1 MLKNTPMRNLKINLL
16 LFFKKFW
23 PIIGI
28 ILVVSGFYWR
38 VFVFKEVP
46 LPGDFIVGVYH
57 PWLDYKWGTI
67 AGVPVKNPITTDVV
81 SFTYPMQT
89 LAMSLVKRGIWP
101 LWNPYILAGT
111 TLLANFQSAPF
122 SPTSF
127 VYFLFNNV
135 TAWSVQ
141 VILQHVFA
149 AIFTYLLL
157 RHWKVSKL
165 GSIFGGIVY
174 AFSGYNL
181 IFSEWNGHT
190 LAAAFIPLA
199 LFFTDRFLEK
209 QKYWD
214 GFFLSLTLAFQF
226 FSGYTQTSVY
236 TAIAIGIL
244 WFVRIFRD
252 KKWLLKTLLL
262 SFFCAFGIA
271 LSAVQ
276 ILPSVELINNSQ
288 RIFEPH
294 PFEWTFLPW
303 KKTITFVAPDY
314 FGNHAT
320 GNYWGPQDYTSN
332 TGYVGV
338 TATVLSI
345 FAVLVL
351 IKKREVQFLLIFTI
365 ISLVLSFPDP
375 ISIFI
380 WDKNILGMQANSAHR
395 ATQLFC
401 AGIAFLS
408 AFGFDALMKK
418 RSKLFQLFVSLFPIY
433 LLMATFGLFA
443 LVLYKNSIGVK
454 NLIFPGLI
462 LLGVTF
468 ILFLIWKFKSFRKV
482 GGLVLIIL
490 AMAELFRFGWK
501 YTPISPSEFT
511 YPTTPI
517 LSFIMNQPKPFRVTG
532 AKVIPSNLRMV
543 YGIES
548 PEGYDTF
555 HPLNMSEFVAAI
567 NSGSID
573 SLPVGRYGIVDN
585 DVSPLLDL
593 INTKY
598 YLALVTDPDIKRFD
612 PKRFVKVFQDKSVI
626 IFESKSSLPRAFMAY
641 DWEVDVPQKY
651 NDLTSLGK
659 IMQKDFPLGKRI
671 ILDSSPNLTIDTVS
685 KIKPIQSVKYEIYE
699 NQESLINVKTD
710 RDGMLFVSD
719 SYYPGWRAFIDGKE
733 TKIYTADFAFRAIE
747 IPKGEHKVKMIYEP
761 KSFSDGIKIS
771 VVSLVLLLCLF
782 IPYKLYFKKKFL

>member
-1 MLKNTPMRNLKINLL
+1 MLKNTPMKNLKINLL
-16 LFFKKFW
+16 PFFKKFW

-46 LPGDFIVGVYH
+46 LPGDFIVGVYQ
-57 PWLDYKWGTI
+57 PWLDYKWGTV

-89 LAMSLVKRGIWP
+89 LAMGLIKKGIWP

-135 TAWSVQ
+135 TAWSIQ
-141 VILQHVFA
+141 VIVQHVFA
-149 AIFTYLLL
+149 AVFTYLLL
-157 RHWKVSKL
+157 RYWRVSKL
-165 GSIFGGIVY
+165 GSVFGGIVY

-190 LAAAFIPLA
+190 LAASFIPLA
-199 LFFTDRFLEK
+199 LLFTDRFLREK
-209 QKYWD
+209 KYLD
-214 GFFLSLTLAFQF
+214 GFLLSVTLAFQF

-244 WFVRIFRD
+244 WLFRIIGD
-252 KKWLLKTLLL
+252 KKWFLKTLLL
-262 SFFCAFGIA
+262 GLFCIFGVA
-271 LSAVQ
+271 LSSIQ
-276 ILPSVELINNSQ
+276 ILPSLELIKNSQ

-338 TATVLSI
+338 VATVLSI
-345 FAVLVL
+345 FAVITL
-351 IKKREVQFLLIFTI
+351 IKKREIKFLLIFTI
-365 ISLVLSFPDP
+365 FSLVLSFPDP

-401 AGIAFLS
+401 AGMALLG
-408 AFGFDALMKK
+408 AFGFDAIMEKG
-418 RSKLFQLFVSLFPIY
+418 RKLFSFLASLFPIY
-433 LLMATFGLFA
+433 LLIATFGIFA
-443 LVLYKNSIGVK
+443 AYLYKNSIGIK
-454 NLIFPGLI
+454 NLVFPGLI
-462 LLGVTF
+462 LFGLTLT
-468 ILFLIWKFKSFRKV
+468 LFLIWKFKSFRKI
-482 GGLVLIIL
+482 GGLILITLTIS
-490 AMAELFRFGWK
+490 ELFRFGWK
-501 YTPISPSEFT
+501 YTPISPREFT

-517 LSFIMNQPKPFRVTG
+517 LTYLMNQPKPFRVTG

-567 NSGSID
+567 NSGNVD

-612 PKRFVKVFQDKSVI
+612 SKRFTKVFQDKSVI
-626 IFESKSSLPRAFMAY
+626 IFESKTSLPRSFMAY
-641 DWEVDVPQKY
+641 DWEVDVPQKE
-651 NDLTSLGK
+651 NDLTALGK
-659 IMQKDFPLGKRI
+659 IMDINFPLGKRI
-671 ILDSSPNLTIDTVS
+671 VLDSNPGISPDVS
-685 KIKPIQSVKYEIYE
+685 TKIKAVQSVKYDLYE
-699 NQESLINVKTD
+699 NQESIVKVNTNK
-710 RDGMLFVSD
+710 DGMLFVSD
-719 SYYPGWRAFIDGKE
+719 SYYPGWKAFVDGKE

-747 IPKGEHKVKMIYEP
+747 IPKGEHSVRMVYEP
-761 KSFSDGIKIS
+761 KSFSDGVKLS
-771 VVSLVLLLCLF
+771 VLSLVLLVGLF
-782 IPYKLYFKKKFL
+782 IPYKLYLKKFL